1 MSAEKRRR
9 RRGLGRSDAGRAR
22 RVSAGRAA
30 AAPSA
35 ACVGPGSPGLAA
47 GRPCRVQVGA
57 RGEDGRAWTGPGGG
71 AGGPLRVGPG
81 ARTAV
86 PAPRERRG
94 RCRRSGA
101 LGAGPGPGP
110 GPGAGRRDGDPP
122 CPPAPAQ
129 SPRRPRRL
137 APRVRAPLTGRPPIW
152 RARRGLWAEGL
163 LPVTAGGPGEAEP
176 GSPAPSHAR
185 SHARRGV
192 AGPPPGPQRAPHAQ
206 SRGRSSRPRRRPRPP
221 LCGSLR
227 ALPPPLLFAGPGPGS
242 DGSPGAR
249 GPAATPP
256 PPGTRRSAGSPADPQ
271 VRGRG
276 RGTLILKGAP
286 PAVVCTL
293 TQWKALGRRS
303 ACYQLHVVPAAAVSP
318 GG

>member
-1 MSAEKRRR
+1 MKKLE
-9 RRGLGRSDAGRAR
+9 GLI
-22 RVSAGRAA
+22 AA
-30 AAPSA
+30 AHTPFNAD
-35 ACVGPGSPGLAA
+35 GSVNLALVKKQA
-47 GRPCRVQVGA
+47 QTLIKQKV
-57 RGEDGRAWTGPGGG
+57 TG
-71 AGGPLRVGPG
+71 VY
-81 ARTAV
+81 
-86 PAPRERRG
+86 
-94 RCRRSGA
+94 
-101 LGAGPGPGP
+101 
-110 GPGAGRRDGDPP
+110 
-122 CPPAPAQ
+122 
-129 SPRRPRRL
+129 
-137 APRVRAPLTGRPPIW
+137 
-152 RARRGLWAEGL
+152 
-163 LPVTAGGPGEAEP
+163 
-176 GSPAPSHAR
+176 
-185 SHARRGV
+185 
-192 AGPPPGPQRAPHAQ
+192 PPGPQRAPHAQ

-256 PPGTRRSAGSPADPQ
+256 PPGTRRSAGSPAAPQ